1 MSSMTPNQNYWLTL
15 WMNSGNP
22 VERQVALCHLQ
33 MSLNE
38 NSNSKMGR
46 KPLAGPPLR
55 KPKD

>member
-22 VERQVALCHLQ
+22 AERQVALSHLQ

-38 NSNSKMGR
+38 NNLSKKGR
-46 KPLAGPPLR
+46 KPLAGPPLS
-55 KPKD
+55 KPMD